1 MSQIVEKS
9 RLRKQLLDQRDGLS
23 PDFIRIASGKIQDN
37 LRKIDFYRNARII
50 GGYHAVGSEV
60 RTLDI
65 LQEILNAG
73 KDLALPKVEKDNLAF
88 KKISSFSD
96 LEVGNFSVMEPK
108 ERCET
113 VKKLEV
119 ILVPAI
125 ALTRE
130 RYRLGYGFGYYDRYL
145 HEKRSK
151 KIALSYSKQIVKSIP
166 HDNHDVKVDCIVT
179 EDEIIY
185 SDN

>member
-1 MSQIVEKS
+1 MSQTVEKA
-9 RLRKQLLDQRDGLS
+9 RLRKQLLDQRDSLS
-23 PDFIRIASGKIQDN
+23 PDFIKIASSKIQDN

-50 GGYHAVGSEV
+50 GAYHSVGSEV
-60 RTLDI
+60 HTQDI

-73 KDLALPKVEKDNLAF
+73 KELSLPKVEKDNLIF
-88 KKISSFSD
+88 KKISGFSD

-108 ERCET
+108 ERCED
-113 VKKLEV
+113 VKKLEL

-130 RYRLGYGFGYYDRYL
+130 GYRLGYGFGYYDRYL
-145 HEKRSK
+145 HDKRSK

-166 HDNHDVKVDCIVT
+166 HDSHDVKVDCIVT

-185 SDN
+185 PNN

>member
-1 MSQIVEKS
+1 M
-9 RLRKQLLDQRDGLS
+9 DQRDGLS
-23 PDFIRIASGKIQDN
+23 PDFISIASGKIQDN

-60 RTLDI
+60 HTRDI

-73 KDLALPKVEKDNLAF
+73 KDLALPKVEKDDLAF

-130 RYRLGYGFGYYDRYL
+130 GYRLGYGFGYYDRFL

-166 HDNHDVKVDCIVT
+166 HDSHDVKVDCIVT